1 MAFTSVSYDDEA
13 ERRMR
18 GEIRGILAELQ
29 VVCWSYTEQTEQN
42 QIFFNTYKRLQS
54 GVFDILSEKSFEL
67 RRKKMVELGQ
77 DIADLKRVVNA
88 QDEAAQSTESKAPDV
103 EELDTAMQTLSNY
116 EDWVEAIE
124 ARDFDRILTDSDSF
138 AQENA
143 YDPILHIVRRLV
155 AFQRL
160 GDMCEEVARLFA
172 NLPPYLNYDQRHV
185 ALLKKEL
192 AEMKTLYDKAK
203 KSESE
208 MRSQLTQEK
217 RQVRENDAQ
226 IKSLE
231 QANTKLKGENTQ
243 LQARVKELE
252 EDLEGRKKCEQA
264 QELINRGT
272 KMRDDY
278 MKVSQCV
285 AEILKLSQ
293 VSPH

>member
-1 MAFTSVSYDDEA
+1 MTFASVSYDDEA

-42 QIFFNTYKRLQS
+42 QVFFNTYKTLQT
-54 GVFDILSEKSFEL
+54 GVFDILNEKSFEL
-67 RRKKMVELGQ
+67 RRAKMVELGKV
-77 DIADLKRVVNA
+77 IADLKRVVKA
-88 QDEAAQSTESKAPDV
+88 MDEAAQNTESKAPDV
-103 EELDTAMQTLSNY
+103 EALDTAMQTLRNY

-138 AQENA
+138 AQEDA

-160 GDMCEEVARLFA
+160 GNMCEEIRELFTK
-172 NLPPYLNYDQRHV
+172 LPPYLNYDQRHV

-192 AEMKTLYDKAK
+192 ADMKGLYDRAK

-231 QANTKLKGENTQ
+231 QSSAKLKGENAQ

-252 EDLEGRKKCEQA
+252 DDLEGRKRCEQA
-264 QELINRGT
+264 QEVINRGT

-278 MKVSQCV
+278 MKVRQCV
-285 AEILKLSQ
+285 ADILKLSQ